1 MKPTISL
8 ILFSIFLF
16 LLTPSA
22 LAQEA
27 DYSCYL
33 QNSNNRII
41 DLSKLC
47 GQPTA
52 PPTADSFVANYQQL
66 AGQYSPPVRQA
77 LNQYIGQN
85 RASAIAAAKTTCR
98 VLKFAGSS
106 AAVDRQ
112 RALLSYDSSPDTQ
125 AKHQIAA
132 SLAVTHFCPQLNG
145 R

>member
-1 MKPTISL
+1 MKHSISL
-8 ILFSIFLF
+8 IPFSIFLF

-33 QNSNNRII
+33 QNSNNRIV

-52 PPTADSFVANYQQL
+52 PSPSDSFVANYQQL

-77 LNQYIGQN
+77 LNQYIAQN
-85 RASAIAAAKTTCR
+85 RASAIAAAKATCR
-98 VLKFAGSS
+98 VLKFSGS
-106 AAVDRQ
+106 AAADRQ

-125 AKHQIAA
+125 AKHQITA
-132 SLAVTHFCPQLNG
+132 SLAVTHFCPELNG